1 MGESRIMI
9 GDRLKHL
16 LDINGMSI
24 DKDILLDD
32 FGFAKSSMQK
42 YLTNVRRPSLEDI
55 IKLANIFNT
64 SVDYLTQ
71 NTDYVLDTWDHD
83 FLDEFGK
90 YSQEKINDYF
100 INRGNFTLPS
110 SDTRYSLLFS
120 IIFNSLRNDRIME
133 DFKEGEKEQFVATLD
148 TLVKICINVIDMP
161 SSPNFNLTEVQL
173 LNENIQLYNAG
184 DYRFVDD
191 QIINNLAENTELQQP
206 EKIALLK
213 SYLQQ
218 NIATTQKALNLLN
231 ELENE

>member
-1 MGESRIMI
+1 MHDKLMI
-9 GDRLKHL
+9 GERLK
-16 LDINGMSI
+16 
-24 DKDILLDD
+24 ILLDVNGLEID
-32 FGFAKSSMQK
+32 RDLLYMDHNFTKANIHK
-42 YLTNVRRPSLEDI
+42 YLNNIRRPTLEDI
-55 IKLANIFNT
+55 VRLARIFNT
-64 SVDYLTQ
+64 SVDYIVQ
-71 NTDYVLDTWDHD
+71 NTDYILDTWGHD
-83 FLDEFGK
+83 FLDEFGEHAK
-90 YSQEKINDYF
+90 EKINDYF
-100 INRGNFTLPS
+100 KNRGNFTLPS

-120 IIFNSLRNDRIME
+120 IIFNSIRNDRTME
-133 DFKEGEKEQFVATLD
+133 DFKEDEKEQFVATLD